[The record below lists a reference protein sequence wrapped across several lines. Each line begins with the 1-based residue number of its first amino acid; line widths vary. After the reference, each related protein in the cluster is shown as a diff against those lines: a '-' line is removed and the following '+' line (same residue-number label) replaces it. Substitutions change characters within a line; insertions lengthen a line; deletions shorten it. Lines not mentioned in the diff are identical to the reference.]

1 MNNSFAYLGNIK
13 VLKMDQNKEQKEILI
28 TKLSELRKSKGIS
41 QREVAR
47 KINCRFATIN
57 DIENFKSNPRIETL
71 IAYAL
76 ALGYKFDLKL
86 L

>member
-1 MNNSFAYLGNIK
+1 
-13 VLKMDQNKEQKEILI
+13 MDQNKEQKEILI

>member
-41 QREVAR
+41 QIEISR

-57 DIENFKSNPRIETL
+57 DIENLKSNPRIETL

>member
-1 MNNSFAYLGNIK
+1 
-13 VLKMDQNKEQKEILI
+13 MDPNKEQKKILI

-41 QREVAR
+41 QIEISR

>member
-1 MNNSFAYLGNIK
+1 
-13 VLKMDQNKEQKEILI
+13 MDPNKEQKEILI

-41 QREVAR
+41 QIEISR

>member
-1 MNNSFAYLGNIK
+1 
-13 VLKMDQNKEQKEILI
+13 MDQNKEQKEILI

-41 QREVAR
+41 QREIAR

-57 DIENFKSNPRIETL
+57 DIENLKSNPRIETL

-76 ALGYKFDLKL
+76 ALGYKFDFKL